1 MAREIAAKDI
11 MQSEV
16 VTLNSDTS
24 LSDAAT
30 LFKQNKISGAPVLD
44 ARGHIVGVVS
54 QSDVLKEMIEIDLDD
69 YLDNSFYMCLPFS
82 DGSVFS
88 TSAHQPD
95 LIPVS
100 KIMNTSVITVS
111 PDDTLAQ
118 IASTMRSNHIHRV
131 LVTDGSGLVGIISTF
146 DVLGVLETH

>member
-1 MAREIAAKDI
+1 MVREIAAKDI
-11 MQSEV
+11 MESEV
-16 VTLNSDTS
+16 VTLKSDTS
-24 LSDAAT
+24 LSDASG
-30 LFKQNKISGAPVLD
+30 LFKENRISGAPVID
-44 ARGHIVGVVS
+44 SNGHIVGVVS

-111 PDDTLAQ
+111 PDDSLAQ
-118 IASTMRSNHIHRV
+118 VASLMRSNHVHRV
-131 LVTDGSGLVGIISTF
+131 LVTQDSKLVGIISTF
-146 DVLGVLETH
+146 DVLGVLEAH